1 MQSQAPDASNVQ
13 LHELLAEVLAGNPA
27 TAGFDVHYQPI
38 VRFDNHSTVA
48 VEAVP
53 RWQHPDSGQIEP
65 LLFMAAADRT
75 GLTGVLEDFVMNR
88 ACADADA
95 LTAAYG
101 REVSLHVNIS
111 ARRLGRPDLDAALSW
126 TLGRHK
132 LPAGRLVIEI
142 TEANDIRNLS
152 VAAKFVQRIRE
163 RGVRVALD
171 SFGSGTEAMGQL
183 QALPI
188 DLIKLDAALTGTDAE
203 SWRCQTVCRSLL
215 DLCQRIGLSVI
226 ADGVQTVR
234 QGVTLREM
242 GCEMGQGKL
251 YGTPLRL
258 HRKQKVRSRTDETAR
273 VEKPTA

>member
-1 MQSQAPDASNVQ
+1 MQSNGPGASNVQ
-13 LHELLAEVLAGNPA
+13 LHEVLAEVLAGNPA

-38 VRFDNHSTVA
+38 VRFDNHCTVA

-53 RWQHPDSGQIEP
+53 RWHHPGAGQIEP
-65 LLFMAAADRT
+65 ALFMAAAERT
-75 GLTGVLEDFVMNR
+75 GLTGVLEDFVLHR

-101 REVSLHVNIS
+101 REVSLHVNVS

-132 LPAGRLVIEI
+132 LSAGRVVIEI
-142 TEANDIRNLS
+142 TEANDIRDLN
-152 VAAKFVQRIRE
+152 AAATFVQRIRE
-163 RGVRVALD
+163 RGVRIALD
-171 SFGSGTEAMGQL
+171 SFGSGAETMGQL
-183 QALPI
+183 QALPV
-188 DLIKLDAALTGTDAE
+188 DLIKLDAALTSTDAG
-203 SWRCQTVCRSLL
+203 SWQCQTTCRSLL

-226 ADGVQTVR
+226 AGGVETAR
-234 QGVTLREM
+234 QGVTLQEM

-258 HRKQKVRSRTDETAR
+258 QRNQRVRVRAAGAAR